1 MFARSLDLVE
11 ECGLTHL
18 HVFPFSPRPGTPA
31 ARMPPACRR
40 DIVKDRARRLRE
52 KGEAALRRHLDAQVG
67 ATRNVLTEFNA
78 IGHTEHFTPVRL
90 DASVRPGID
99 SRTRRHRARR
109 TATARSVTTDV
120 INIIRTI
127 GTRAMTD
134 SVSPE
139 HFVTSMEALER
150 LYGEPF
156 GPSLVKESDRITT
169 PYRAFIEA
177 APFFAL
183 ASGGPDGF
191 DCSPRGDAPGFVRVA
206 DEKTLL
212 IPDRRGNN
220 RIDTLRNIIHDPR
233 VALLFLIPG
242 CGETIR
248 VNGRAS
254 ISTDPALAQSFVIEG
269 KAPRTVIVV
278 AVDRIYYQCAK
289 AIVRS
294 KLWDASRHVERK
306 SLPSAGTILADLTQ
320 GKMGGPEHDRTAPER
335 LKATLY

>member
-1 MFARSLDLVE
+1 MTETLAPDHIVTNVE
-11 ECGLTHL
+11 T
-18 HVFPFSPRPGTPA
+18 
-31 ARMPPACRR
+31 
-40 DIVKDRARRLRE
+40 
-52 KGEAALRRHLDAQVG
+52 
-67 ATRNVLTEFNA
+67 
-78 IGHTEHFTPVRL
+78 
-90 DASVRPGID
+90 
-99 SRTRRHRARR
+99 
-109 TATARSVTTDV
+109 
-120 INIIRTI
+120 
-127 GTRAMTD
+127 
-134 SVSPE
+134 
-139 HFVTSMEALER
+139 LER
-150 LYGEPF
+150 LYGQPF
-156 GPSLVKESDRITT
+156 GPSIAKETDRITAH
-169 PYRAFIEA
+169 YRAFIEA

-183 ASGGPDGF
+183 ASAGADGL

-220 RIDTLRNIIHDPR
+220 RADTLRNILHDPR

-248 VNGRAS
+248 VNGRAK
-254 ISTDPALAQSFVIEG
+254 ISTDPALTQSFLVDG

-294 KLWDASRHVERK
+294 KLWDASRHIERA

-320 GKMGGPEHDRTAPER
+320 GRVGGPEHDRAAPER